1 MRRKLKFRLE
11 GHSNITTIYFEDND
25 KPITINTI
33 EGKITCGENVILQ
46 ILGLTLPYIEIT

>member
-1 MRRKLKFRLE
+1 MRRKLKFRLD
-11 GHSNITTIYFEDND
+11 GHSSIATIYFEDND

-46 ILGLTLPYIEIT
+46 ISGLTLSYIGIT